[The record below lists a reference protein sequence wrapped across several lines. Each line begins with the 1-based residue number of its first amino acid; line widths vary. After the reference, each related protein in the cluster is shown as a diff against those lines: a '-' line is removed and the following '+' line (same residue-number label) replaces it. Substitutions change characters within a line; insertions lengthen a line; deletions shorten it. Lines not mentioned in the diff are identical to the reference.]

1 MYGILIDAKMILT
14 KILVFHFLSNIL
26 QSAVYCNVRKIA
38 VTDRPP
44 DHPDGRPDCLQ
55 KRGTNLSPSPPRMDD
70 GPRHGP
76 PYISSVDLQGT
87 HSTIDQRSR

>member
-1 MYGILIDAKMILT
+1 MYHGTYI
-14 KILVFHFLSNIL
+14 
-26 QSAVYCNVRKIA
+26 YYNVRKIA

-44 DHPDGRPDCLQ
+44 DHPDGRPDCIQ
-55 KRGTNLSPSPPRMDD
+55 KRGMNLSPSPSRMDD

-87 HSTIDQRSR
+87 HSTTDQRGR